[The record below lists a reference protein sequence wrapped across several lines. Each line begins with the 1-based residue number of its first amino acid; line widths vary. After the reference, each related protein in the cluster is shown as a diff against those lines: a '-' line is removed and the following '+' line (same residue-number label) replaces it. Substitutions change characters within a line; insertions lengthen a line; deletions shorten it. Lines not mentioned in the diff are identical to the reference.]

1 MEMIPFTSSHHIFP
15 RDPFVTMQVLQKN
28 NTYNSSL
35 GRLLNFFED

>member
-15 RDPFVTMQVLQKN
+15 WDPFVTMQVLKKN